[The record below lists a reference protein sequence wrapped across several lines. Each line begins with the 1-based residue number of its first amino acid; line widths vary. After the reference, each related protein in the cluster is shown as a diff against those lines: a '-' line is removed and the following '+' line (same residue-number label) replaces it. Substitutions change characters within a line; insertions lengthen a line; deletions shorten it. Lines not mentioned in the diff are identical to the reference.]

1 MLSNV
6 RRGIVFATLGSILAL
21 AGCAAGPSSDTLAPA
36 ASAPVSDSILVE
48 ELAFPL
54 PPGQWREVY
63 THDIPGASPAAPQS
77 FKVYASVT
85 NGAIDRATVV
95 WVQRKYSF
103 PDKWRKFQ
111 GCLETSNPNVHH
123 AVIRQNTG
131 SANDPSTGTQVDCW
145 HVRNFSLGRS
155 GGAHPIVEAL
165 HLFAQREQLF
175 LPATMVGARF
185 AQKRLTDRRS
195 YVEYLW
201 TPDVLVPKAGSGVW
215 LSSDWTSD
223 AVRGDPGRSLVIRR
237 LVRWAEEWR
246 PAILNAGASG

>member
-1 MLSNV
+1 MFTKCG
-6 RRGIVFATLGSILAL
+6 RRIALATFGSLLAL
-21 AGCAAGPSSDTLAPA
+21 AGCAAGPSSETLAPSA
-36 ASAPVSDSILVE
+36 AAPLTNVVQVE

-54 PPGQWREVY
+54 PPGAWREVY
-63 THDIPGASPAAPQS
+63 THNIPGTSPAAPQT

-111 GCLETSNPNVHH
+111 GCLETSDPSVHH
-123 AVIRQNTG
+123 SVIKQNTG
-131 SANDPSTGTQVDCW
+131 SPNDPSTGTKVDCW

-165 HLFAQREQLF
+165 HLFAQREGLF

-185 AQKRLTDRRS
+185 AQKRMTDRRS

-201 TPDVLVPKAGSGVW
+201 TPEVLIPKVGGGVW
-215 LSSDWTSD
+215 LQSDWTSD
-223 AVRGDPGRSLVIRR
+223 AVRSDAGRSIVVQRV
-237 LVRWAEEWR
+237 VRWAEDWR
-246 PAILNAGASG
+246 SSILKAGPTS